1 MNLNIWKFQ
10 ICRNQRLKLLLN
22 LACGFLSLLAIINPV
37 SAQKN
42 TEPLQV
48 ATRIV
53 PPFVFEQEG
62 QLVGFSID
70 LWRSIAEQLNIKSE
84 FAVKSTVAELL
95 AATKAGKA
103 DMGIAAISITA
114 EREQDFD
121 FSQPIFDS
129 GLQILVPGDS
139 VSNSPSLWTII
150 ASPALLQLVGVFF
163 LIVLI
168 PAHLVYFSER
178 GRKEG
183 MLVSK
188 SYFPGIFEAVW
199 WAASTLATQADAMP
213 RSALGRVVAIIWMFT
228 SVIFVAL
235 FTATVTTELTVQQL
249 QGNIQGPQ
257 DLPGKRVATIAS
269 STSSAYLQKQNIQT
283 LEFPRIEQA
292 YEALAKGRADA
303 VVFDAPVLLYYSAHS
318 GKGKVQVVGPV
329 FREENYGIVFP
340 TNSPYR
346 ELVNKALLT
355 LKENGTYQRLYDKW
369 FTVQK

>member
-1 MNLNIWKFQ
+1 MGS
-10 ICRNQRLKLLLN
+10 NQRLKLLLN
-22 LACGFLSLLAIINPV
+22 LACGFLTLLLMVNPV
-37 SAQKN
+37 HAQKS
-42 TEPLQV
+42 TESLQV

-62 QLVGFSID
+62 QLAGFSID
-70 LWRSIAEQLNIKSE
+70 LWRSIAEQLNMKSE
-84 FAVKSTVAELL
+84 FAVKSTVADLL
-95 AATKAGKA
+95 AATKTGKA
-103 DMGIAAISITA
+103 DMGISAISITA

-121 FSQPIFDS
+121 FSQPVFDS
-129 GLQILVPGDS
+129 GLQILVPSDA
-139 VSNSPSLWTII
+139 VSGSPSLWTVI
-150 ASPALLQLVGVFF
+150 ASPALLQLVGGFL

-183 MLVSK
+183 MLVSR
-188 SYFPGIFEAVW
+188 SYFPGIFEACW

-213 RSALGRVVAIIWMFT
+213 RSALGRVVAILWMFT

-235 FTATVTTELTVQQL
+235 FTATVTTALTVQQL

-269 STSSAYLQKQNIQT
+269 STSATFLQKQNIQT

-318 GKGKVQVVGPV
+318 GKGKAQVVGPV

-340 TNSPYR
+340 SNSPYR